1 MFNPVLLLSRRPNTL
16 VNWYFMPIQSQRIIS
31 GFGETFV
38 KRYKVKRTNKAEI
51 RPEEESEK
59 VESCRENVWTEI
71 QLTGP

>member
-1 MFNPVLLLSRRPNTL
+1 M
-16 VNWYFMPIQSQRIIS
+16 IIS
-31 GFGETFV
+31 GLEKTSV

>member
-16 VNWYFMPIQSQRIIS
+16 VNWYFMPIQPQRIIS

-51 RPEEESEK
+51 RLEEQSEK
-59 VESCRENVWTEI
+59 VENCQEN
-71 QLTGP
+71 